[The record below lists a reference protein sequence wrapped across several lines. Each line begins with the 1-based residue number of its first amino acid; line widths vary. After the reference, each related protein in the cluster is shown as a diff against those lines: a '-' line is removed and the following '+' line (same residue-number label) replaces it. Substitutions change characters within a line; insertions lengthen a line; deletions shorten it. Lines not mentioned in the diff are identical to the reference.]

1 MKRKFAVGAVIAAV
15 VASLSLT
22 ACGGS
27 SSSTG
32 SSAAATPDES
42 KPVTL
47 TMSTWSQSSTPEF
60 KILADGFHKAHPNVT
75 IQLKDYD
82 PTKYATLLTADL
94 AAGTAPDIL
103 AIKQVTD
110 MVTFASG
117 NQLQD
122 VSDVPLVSGIKG
134 GSSYKF
140 NGKQY
145 AIPYRID
152 GNVLFYNKDLFKKA
166 DVPIPDGSWTWADYT
181 KAAEKLKTGLKAAGS
196 SALPAYLHTW
206 NSQVQGFATAQA
218 PNANM
223 LNGDYSYMKP
233 FYEQALQMQNE
244 GLQLSFATATA
255 NNTTYQAEFGK
266 QQAAMMLMGTWY
278 VATLQQQQAN
288 GDADKF
294 EWGMAPAP
302 QLTSATAGTDK
313 TPITFGDP
321 TGFAIN
327 AKTDPAKTAIAK
339 EFLAYAES
347 EPAAESLAKIGVT
360 PALASS
366 QVVST
371 YFGQSG
377 MPTDSL
383 SKFAWAKEKIAPQ
396 NPPST
401 RTPAA
406 STALTAMHSAIMTGS
421 APFAKAV
428 SDAATQ
434 FKSQAG

>member
-1 MKRKFAVGAVIAAV
+1 MKRKFAVAAVAAVI
-15 VASLSLT
+15 ASLSLA
-22 ACGGS
+22 ACGNNS
-27 SSSTG
+27 SGATG
-32 SSAAATPDES
+32 TVTPDES

-47 TMSTWSQSSTPEF
+47 TMSTWSLASTPEF
-60 KILADGFHKAHPNVT
+60 KTLADGFHKDHPNVT

-82 PTKYATLLTADL
+82 ANNYATLLTADL

-110 MVTFASG
+110 LVTFASG

-122 VSDVPLVSGIKG
+122 VSDVPLVQGIKG
-134 GSSYKF
+134 ADSYKF

-166 DVPIPDGSWTWADYT
+166 GVPDPDGSWTWADYT
-181 KAAEKLKTGLKAAGS
+181 NAAEKLKTGLKAAGS

-206 NSQVQGFATAQA
+206 NALVQGFATAQT
-218 PNANM
+218 PNASM
-223 LNGDYSYMKP
+223 LDGDFTYMKP
-233 FYEQALQMQNE
+233 YYEQALQMQND
-244 GLQLSFATATA
+244 GLQLSYATATA
-255 NNTTYQAEFGK
+255 NKTTYQAEFGK

-278 VATLQQQQAN
+278 VATLQQQQAD

-294 EWGMAPAP
+294 QWGMAPAP
-302 QLTSATAGTDK
+302 QRTADTTGTDK
-313 TPITFGDP
+313 TPITYGDP

-327 AKTDPAKTAIAK
+327 AKTDAAKAAIAK

-347 EPAAESLAKIGVT
+347 EPAAVSLAKIGVT
-360 PALASS
+360 PALTDD
-366 QVVST
+366 QVISA
-371 YFGQSG
+371 YFGTAG

-383 SKFAWAKEKIAPQ
+383 SKFAWSKQEIGPQ

-401 RTPAA
+401 KTPAA
-406 STALTAMHSAIMTGS
+406 QTALTAMHSAIMTGS
-421 APFAKAV
+421 TPIDKAM
-428 SDAATQ
+428 SAAATQ
-434 FKSQAG
+434 FKTQAG